1 MGGGVC
7 DIEEEGPMKL
17 IILIGLT
24 LAIAGFLLALAS
36 IIMEIV
42 RWRK

>member
-1 MGGGVC
+1 
-7 DIEEEGPMKL
+7 MKL

-24 LAIAGFLLALAS
+24 LAIAGFLLALSS

>member
-1 MGGGVC
+1 
-7 DIEEEGPMKL
+7 MKL
-17 IILIGLT
+17 IILTGLT

>member
-1 MGGGVC
+1 
-7 DIEEEGPMKL
+7 MKL

>member
-1 MGGGVC
+1 
-7 DIEEEGPMKL
+7 MKM

-24 LAIAGFLLALAS
+24 LAIAGFLLSLAS